1 MRKNAVI
8 KTLTPIDG
16 GVIAPAGF
24 SLYQTYANLN
34 RAGIAGQTD
43 AALLFADRRYPV
55 ARVFTDCS
63 LVSADIAQTKTR
75 LKIGKAQSVLLHTAP
90 TFSTPD
96 ALKASKQ
103 TALLVAEKSGCDY
116 DDTLILSHG
125 KLLGSYR
132 SAELA
137 NAVAKLGQKAKK
149 RDILSLLNM
158 QPQPQDAFFHQTAYA
173 FELGAFTC
181 KIGAAFCCTSSK
193 ISDPVGFTCI
203 LTTDVCIE
211 NTLLQKA
218 LSAAVADTVALT
230 DFGAEASPCDAVCIL
245 ASGKAQNAKIDCADL
260 EYKKFCD
267 VLKRALRTICR
278 LALTVSNPSR
288 ALLTCS
294 VSGAPSITAARS
306 IAGAII
312 RSKSLQACFLLHEI
326 DPDRVVCTVGS
337 AYDTVRLDKAEITL
351 KTDKG
356 EIILLDLGRTN
367 TFPHER
373 AKEILRSKEIDLH
386 ICLNDGNYR
395 AIGQT
400 TLLSPSEIADSK

>member
-16 GVIAPAGF
+16 GVTAPAGF
-24 SLYQTYANLN
+24 SLYQTHANLN
-34 RAGIAGQTD
+34 RAGTAGQND

-63 LVSADIAQTKTR
+63 LVSADITQTKTR

-103 TALLVAEKSGCDY
+103 TALLIAEKTGCDY

-132 SAELA
+132 YVELS
-137 NAVAKLGQKAKK
+137 NAVTKLGQKVKK

-158 QPQPQDAFFHQTAYA
+158 QPQPQNAFFHQTAYA

-211 NTLLQKA
+211 NTMLQKA
-218 LSAAVADTVALT
+218 LSSAVADTVALT

-278 LALTVSNPSR
+278 LALTVSNPNR
-288 ALLTCS
+288 PLLTCN
-294 VSGAPSITAARS
+294 VSGSPSITSARAV
-306 IAGAII
+306 AGAII
-312 RSKSLQACFLLHEI
+312 RSKALQACFMLGEV

-337 AYDTVRLDKAEITL
+337 AYNTIRLDKAEITL
-351 KTDKG
+351 KTEKG
-356 EIILLDLGRTN
+356 EIILLDLGRTS
-367 TFPHER
+367 TFPPER
-373 AKEILRSKEIDLH
+373 TKEILSSEEIELNVRF
-386 ICLNDGNYR
+386 NDGNYR

-400 TLLSPSEIADSK
+400 ALMTASEITCAK